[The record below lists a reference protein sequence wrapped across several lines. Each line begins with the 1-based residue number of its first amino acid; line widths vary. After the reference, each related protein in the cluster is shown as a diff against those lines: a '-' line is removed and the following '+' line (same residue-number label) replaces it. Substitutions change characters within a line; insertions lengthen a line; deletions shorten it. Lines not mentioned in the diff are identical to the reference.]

1 MVLWAKQK
9 SKNRM
14 KQNQRERNKKKKKKK
29 EKERPNRRPQ
39 NLERQFK
46 EVRQILAC
54 T

>member
-1 MVLWAKQK
+1 
-9 SKNRM
+9 M
-14 KQNQRERNKKKKKKK
+14 KQNQRERNKKKKK